1 MVSQPSDSTAAPQL
15 HIEKTPRLV
24 MFEFHQ
30 NDPKKDTGMRLVKRG
45 AAKALKPHVPFQ
57 GVLLSAEGKSY
68 LSGGD
73 REIVAK
79 SGIGA
84 INCSWN
90 RLDEIPKRMKVPPHH
105 YRLLPMTLVAANP
118 INFGKR
124 GKLCTAEALCAAAYI
139 TGYKDFAEE
148 TLNGSF
154 GWGEEFFELNRDVL
168 DLYAACSSSDEVEE
182 AEKDFLRSLEEEAAH
197 RKMRMMPSSD
207 SSSDEEDY
215 EEEETREVDACGNY
229 IEK

>member
-1 MVSQPSDSTAAPQL
+1 MPLEPSETTEAPRL
-15 HIEKTPRLV
+15 AEKNPRLV

-45 AAKALKPHVPFQ
+45 SAKALKPHVPFQ
-57 GVLLSAEGKSY
+57 GILLSAEGKAY

-139 TGYKDFAEE
+139 TGYREFAED
-148 TLNGSF
+148 TLNASF

-168 DLYAACSSSDEVEE
+168 ELYAGCNNSEEVEE
-182 AEKDFLRSLEEEAAH
+182 AERKFLRDLEEEAAH
-197 RKMRMMPSSD
+197 RQARMMPSSD

-215 EEEETREVDACGNY
+215 EEEETRQVDACGNY